1 VVGAQFTPGPAETA
15 RLQPVRPVG
24 PPPARKPSTSP
35 ASLALKGAGLF
46 AIAVVSAL
54 LWWLIRH
61 EPETTPVADPPTKSG
76 QFQYTLVEGPQVT
89 TDCAS
94 KSYGD
99 TKEFFGK
106 TPCQRLSRALYTTET
121 GGQKA
126 LVSIVLVT
134 MPGEVTAT
142 QLKALTD
149 RDGTGNVTDLVRDGT
164 FKAQGAPKVS
174 TSSAAYDSRV
184 SGPDVAIVL
193 TDFYNKHSDKPLLE
207 RIATD
212 ALRLSGDLRR

>member
-1 VVGAQFTPGPAETA
+1 M
-15 RLQPVRPVG
+15 
-24 PPPARKPSTSP
+24 K
-35 ASLALKGAGLF
+35 AGGLV
-46 AIAVVSAL
+46 AIAVVSGL

-61 EPETTPVADPPTKSG
+61 EPDTAPVADVPSKSG

-89 TDCAS
+89 SDCAS
-94 KSYGD
+94 KAYGS

-106 TPCQRLSRALYTTET
+106 TPCTRLSRALYTTET
-121 GGQKA
+121 GGHKA

-149 RDGTGNVTDLVRDGT
+149 KDGTGNVSDLARDGT

-174 TSSAAYDSRV
+174 GDSAAYDSRV
-184 SGPDVAIVL
+184 SGADVTIVL
-193 TDFYNKHSDKPLLE
+193 TDFYNKHSDKPVLE

>member
-1 VVGAQFTPGPAETA
+1 
-15 RLQPVRPVG
+15 VRPAGPGG
-24 PPPARKPSTSP
+24 PPPAPSRDTKG
-35 ASLALKGAGLF
+35 LALKGAGLV
-46 AIAVVSAL
+46 AIAAVSAL

-61 EPETTPVADPPTKSG
+61 EPEPTPIADTPTKSG

-94 KSYGD
+94 KAYGD
-99 TKEFFGK
+99 TKEFFTQ
-106 TPCQRLSRALYTTET
+106 TPCKRLSRALYTTET
-121 GGQKA
+121 GGKKA
-126 LVSIVLVT
+126 LVSVALVT

-149 RDGTGNVTDLVRDGT
+149 KDGTGNVSDLVRDGT
-164 FKAQGAPKVS
+164 FKAQGAPKIS
-174 TSSAAYDSRV
+174 GQDAAYDSHV
-184 SGPDVAIVL
+184 TGPDVAIVL
-193 TDFYNKHSDKPLLE
+193 AGFYDKQTDKPVLE

>member
-1 VVGAQFTPGPAETA
+1 MRQA
-15 RLQPVRPVG
+15 G
-24 PPPARKPSTSP
+24 PPPAAKPARNP
-35 ASLALKGAGLF
+35 ATLALKGAGLV

-61 EPETTPVADPPTKSG
+61 EPEVTAPVADSSAKSG
-76 QFQYTLVEGPQVT
+76 QFQYTLVEGPQVSS
-89 TDCAS
+89 DCAA

-106 TPCQRLSRALYTTET
+106 TPCQRLSRALYTMET
-121 GGQKA
+121 GGHKA
-126 LVSIVLVT
+126 LVSVVLVT
-134 MPGEVTAT
+134 MPGEVTAG

-149 RDGTGNVTDLVRDGT
+149 RDGTGNVTDLARDGT
-164 FKAQGAPKVS
+164 FKAKDAPKVS
-174 TSSAAYDSRV
+174 TSNAAYDSRV
-184 SGPDVAIVL
+184 NGADVTIVL
-193 TDFYNKHSDKPLLE
+193 TDFYNKHSDEQLLE

>member
-1 VVGAQFTPGPAETA
+1 MRPAGPS
-15 RLQPVRPVG
+15 G
-24 PPPARKPSTSP
+24 SPPAPKPSRDTK
-35 ASLALKGAGLF
+35 ALALRGAALV
-46 AIAVVSAL
+46 AIAVVSSL

-61 EPETTPVADPPTKSG
+61 EPETTPVADTPSKSG
-76 QFQYTLVEGPQVT
+76 QFQYTLIEGPQVT
-89 TDCAS
+89 SDCVS

-99 TKEFFGK
+99 TKDFFTQ
-106 TPCQRLSRALYTTET
+106 TPCTRLSRALYTTET

-126 LVSIVLVT
+126 LVSVVLVT

-149 RDGTGNVTDLVRDGT
+149 KDGTGNVSDLVRDGT
-164 FKAQGAPKVS
+164 FKDQGAPKIS
-174 TSSAAYDSRV
+174 GQDAAYDSHV
-184 SGPDVAIVL
+184 TGPEVAIVL
-193 TDFYNKHSDKPLLE
+193 AGFYNKHKDKPVLE